1 MEEVWKDVPGYEGLY
16 RVSNTGKVFGIK
28 RKNIL
33 AAAPNEKGYMY
44 VVLCKNGKMKSK
56 RVHKIVMLAFR
67 GEANGLEI
75 NHIDGDKKNN
85 NLSNLE
91 YCTHYENMHHA
102 IRSGLADKRKA
113 VVAFDDFGNKVKEYD
128 SIIEAEADN
137 HIKGIGPAI
146 KRKRRA
152 AGFYWNYKKEITA

>member
-44 VVLCKNGKMKSK
+44 VVLYKNGKMKSQ
-56 RVHKIVMLAFR
+56 RVHKIVMLAFC
-67 GEANGLEI
+67 GKSNGLEI

-102 IRSGLADKRKA
+102 IRSGLSDKRKA

-128 SIIEAEADN
+128 SIVEAEADN
-137 HIKGIGPAI
+137 HIKGIGRAI
-146 KRKRRA
+146 KSKNRA